1 MSANYLENGKRA
13 RLINPSLSPKLI
25 EAASDV
31 LGTRPV
37 FYEAGTK
44 QEEMNF
50 IIDHLKHHR
59 QEDLAKTVILT
70 RSNRQNSEVA
80 NFLKA
85 DGIPC
90 YLVDQLSLFKRK
102 SIKDLLAIVRF
113 YLNPSDEVSLQ
124 RFIPCYLSRLI

>member
-1 MSANYLENGKRA
+1 
-13 RLINPSLSPKLI
+13 
-25 EAASDV
+25 
-31 LGTRPV
+31 
-37 FYEAGTK
+37 
-44 QEEMNF
+44 MNF

-124 RFIPCYLSRLI
+124 RFIPLLFKSVDLIQMIQPQY